1 MRIYEDLL
9 NDALQQQTQSL
20 KEIDNDLYRST
31 GNMIGRSTTKSFR
44 ELCQKLLQQN
54 KELISHTITSGKDPK
69 TAGNGKQEHERQQL
83 KLEVNQKEQKAQSYL
98 AQLTQAQE

>member
-9 NDALQQQTQSL
+9 NEALQQQTQSL

-31 GNMIGRSTTKSFR
+31 GNMISRATAKSFR

-54 KELISHTITSGKDPK
+54 KELISYTITNGKDTNAEDDK
-69 TAGNGKQEHERQQL
+69 HEHERQQL
-83 KLEVNQKEQKAQSYL
+83 KLEINQKEQKAQSYL

>member
-9 NDALQQQTQSL
+9 NEALQQQTQSL

-31 GNMIGRSTTKSFR
+31 GNMIGRATTKSFR

-54 KELISHTITSGKDPK
+54 KELISYTITFSKDTK
-69 TAGNGKQEHERQQL
+69 AENEKHEHEMQQL
-83 KLEVNQKEQKAQSYL
+83 KLEINQKE
-98 AQLTQAQE
+98 

>member
-9 NDALQQQTQSL
+9 NEALQQQTQSL

-54 KELISHTITSGKDPK
+54 KELISYTITSGKDSK
-69 TAGNGKQEHERQQL
+69 AGKGKHEHEKQQL

>member
-9 NDALQQQTQSL
+9 NEALQQQTQSL

-31 GNMIGRSTTKSFR
+31 GNMIGRATTKSFR

-54 KELISHTITSGKDPK
+54 KELISYTITFSKD
-69 TAGNGKQEHERQQL
+69 T
-83 KLEVNQKEQKAQSYL
+83 KAENENTNMRCNNLSWKS
-98 AQLTQAQE
+98 TKKNKRRNHI